1 MNKLVRTQDVT
12 YEYVRRDDD
21 GNVENIVNAIE
32 GINISIEEGQ
42 MVAIIGHNGSG
53 KSTLAKHLNAL
64 LHPTRGTVWVDGI
77 DTSNEEKVW
86 DVRQKAGMVF
96 QNPDNQI
103 VGQVVEEDVGFGCEN
118 LGIKTE
124 EIWERVADA
133 LKSVDMYEYR
143 NASPNRLSGGQKQ
156 RVSIAGIIAMKPKC
170 IILDEPTAMLDP
182 RGRKEVIN
190 AIIRLNKEEKVTIIL
205 ITHNM
210 EEIIGADKIFVM
222 DKGKLVMEGSPR
234 EVFGKVEELTE
245 MGLTVP
251 EATLIGKKLFDSGLN
266 INLPVLTKE
275 ELISEINKARMGKF
289 SRM

>member
-1 MNKLVRTQDVT
+1 MNKLVKTQDVT

-21 GNVENIVNAIE
+21 GNVENIVTAVDDVS
-32 GINISIEEGQ
+32 ISIEDGQ

-64 LHPTRGTVWVDGI
+64 LTPTEGTVWVDGI
-77 DTSNEEKVW
+77 DTSDESRVW
-86 DVRQKAGMVF
+86 DIRQKAGMVL

-118 LGIKTE
+118 LGVKTE

-143 NASPNRLSGGQKQ
+143 GYSPNKLSGGQKQ

-182 RGRKEVIN
+182 KGRKEVID
-190 AIIRLNKEEKVTIIL
+190 AITRLNKEENVTIIL

-210 EEIIGADKIFVM
+210 EEIIGVDKIFVM
-222 DKGKLVMEGSPR
+222 DKGKLVMEGTPR
-234 EVFGKVEELTE
+234 EVFSEVDKLTLL
-245 MGLTVP
+245 GLTVP
-251 EATLIGKKLFDSGLN
+251 EATLIGKKLYDSGLP
-266 INLPVLTKE
+266 IALPVLTKE
-275 ELISEINKARMGKF
+275 ELVSEIGRARLSKF
-289 SRM
+289 R

>member
-1 MNKLVRTQDVT
+1 MNKLVKTQDVT

-64 LHPTRGTVWVDGI
+64 LTPTEGTVWVDGI
-77 DTSNEEKVW
+77 DTSDESKVW
-86 DVRQKAGMVF
+86 DIRQKAGMVF

-222 DKGKLVMEGSPR
+222 DKGKLVMEGTPR
-234 EVFGKVEELTE
+234 EVFSEVDKLMEL
-245 MGLTVP
+245 GLTVP
-251 EATLIGKKLFDSGLN
+251 ETTLIGKKLYDSGLP
-266 INLPVLTKE
+266 ISLPVLTKE
-275 ELISEINKARMGKF
+275 ELVSEIGRARLSKF
-289 SRM
+289 R

>member
-1 MNKLVRTQDVT
+1 MNKLVKTQDVT

-64 LHPTRGTVWVDGI
+64 LTPTEGTVWVDGI
-77 DTSNEEKVW
+77 DTSDESKVW
-86 DVRQKAGMVF
+86 DIRQKAGMVF

-222 DKGKLVMEGSPR
+222 DKGKLVMEGTPR
-234 EVFGKVEELTE
+234 EVFSEVDQLTE
-245 MGLTVP
+245 LGLTVP
-251 EATLIGKKLFDSGLN
+251 EATLIGKKLYDSGLPVS
-266 INLPVLTKE
+266 LPVLTKE
-275 ELISEINKARMGKF
+275 ELVSEIGRARLSKF
-289 SRM
+289 R